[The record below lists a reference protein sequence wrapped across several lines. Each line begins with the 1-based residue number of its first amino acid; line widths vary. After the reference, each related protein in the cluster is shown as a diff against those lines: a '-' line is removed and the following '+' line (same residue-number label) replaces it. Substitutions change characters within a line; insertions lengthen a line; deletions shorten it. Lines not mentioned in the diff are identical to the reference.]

1 MDWRMK
7 LKEKFKD
14 RISPRTTQSLIFWEA
29 TEALARS
36 PLNRPVWKADS
47 VAVTYFLR
55 QTRQA
60 FLQKR
65 PVVWASLLF
74 PSELIHAAGATPFF
88 PEMFAAAA
96 SSVEL
101 APRFLDRAQAD
112 GFSGDACSFHRV
124 ILGSYLEGFLP
135 TPRVIA
141 SVNYLCDSAPL
152 SFQAISLQEGVPYLL
167 PEIPY
172 EADAGSLA
180 CLAEQL
186 EEAGAVIAHSC
197 GLTKV
202 EYDRNLR
209 EALTTSNAARRAM
222 REVEELRRAHPFLL
236 DGREALGHLIM
247 VASSFGHAAG
257 VDFYEGLARE
267 MRKKVAGNGGD
278 SNGSKR
284 LLWMH
289 LKPYYPHSLFDY
301 IERYGGRIVCEEFNC
316 CYWDE
321 LDPDSPYESL
331 ARKLSGHFGVGPGER
346 RVERI
351 VELARSYRV
360 DGAVH
365 FSHWGCRQST
375 GGAVLIKEALRR
387 EGVPTLL
394 LESECIDNREYQD
407 GQVSTRLEAFL
418 ESI

>member
-1 MDWRMK
+1 MK
-7 LKEKFKD
+7 LKDKFKD
-14 RISPRTTQSLIFWEA
+14 RISPRTTQSRIFWET

-36 PLNRPVWKADS
+36 PLNRPIWKADS

-101 APRFLDRAQAD
+101 APRFLDRAQAS

-135 TPRVIA
+135 TPRVIC

-152 SFQAISLQEGVPYLL
+152 SFQAISLIEGIPHLL

-172 EADAGSLA
+172 EADAAGLA
-180 CLAEQL
+180 GLAEQL
-186 EEAGAVIAHSC
+186 EEAGAVIARSC
-197 GLTKV
+197 GMTRN

-209 EALTTSNAARRAM
+209 EALAASNTARRTM
-222 REVEELRRAHPFLL
+222 LEVEELRRSHPFLL
-236 DGREALGHLIM
+236 DGQDALGHVIM
-247 VASSFGHAAG
+247 VASSFGHPAA
-257 VDFYEGLARE
+257 VDFYKGLAGE
-267 MRKKVAGNGGD
+267 MRKKAAKNGREVA
-278 SNGSKR
+278 GSKR

-289 LKPYYPHSLFDY
+289 LKPYYPHSLFDHV
-301 IERYGGRIVCEEFNC
+301 ERYGGRVVCEEFNC

-321 LDPDSPYESL
+321 LDPDRPYESL

-346 RVERI
+346 RLEKI
-351 VELARSYRV
+351 LELARAFQV

-375 GGAVLIKEALRR
+375 GGAALIKEALRR

-394 LESECIDNREYQD
+394 LESECIDNREYQE